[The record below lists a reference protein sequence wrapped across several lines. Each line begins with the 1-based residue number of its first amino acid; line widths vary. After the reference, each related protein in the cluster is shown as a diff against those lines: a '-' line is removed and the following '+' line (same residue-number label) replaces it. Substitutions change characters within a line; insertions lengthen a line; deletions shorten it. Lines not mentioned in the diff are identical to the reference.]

1 MSFWRPG
8 DAAPPPAPA
17 AQAPPPA
24 EGPGRVSG
32 LSKNVMGMK
41 FMKRKE
47 EGAEQSREEASKR
60 RKLLETVQQ
69 LGPPQ
74 SSSAM
79 QVDEPAAGGGA
90 TSSSSSSS
98 SSFTI
103 ETTDLY
109 STLPGRRSFG
119 GFNKVVERNYNEVLD
134 LSADKSKREQQGG
147 AGKSDEEILRQVQ
160 GLVGLPRGPGQGKK
174 PRPAGLQGKPGAGA
188 GGSKS
193 KPKQ

>member
-8 DAAPPPAPA
+8 DAAPPSAPPA
-17 AQAPPPA
+17 PPA

-69 LGPPQ
+69 LGPQ

-174 PRPAGLQGKPGAGA
+174 PRPAQGKPGPGAGPGAGA